1 MTQVKGGKPKGGKK
15 KSKYWWNGMVQEN
28 DVREGIKP
36 RPLQQKE
43 ETRGKTRRNSGCKTI
58 KLYKSDMREKGHGH
72 HGSLAELAS
81 SDDVCVYVWGG
92 RRCCILWSI
101 KVWRAVHL

>member
-36 RPLQQKE
+36 RPLQQKKKLE
-43 ETRGKTRRNSGCKTI
+43 AKLTETVDAR
-58 KLYKSDMREKGHGH
+58 L
-72 HGSLAELAS
+72 LS
-81 SDDVCVYVWGG
+81 S
-92 RRCCILWSI
+92 ISQI
-101 KVWRAVHL
+101 